1 MESPNTAWFKRL
13 PLKNLTSVK
22 PVSGGDINLAY
33 QATTT
38 DGNRYFIKVQ
48 PNHSQDYF
56 NHEINGLKAIGKV
69 INTPTPLYHG
79 EIDGSAYLILNWLD
93 ETWGNQAD
101 LGLAVAKMHQQH
113 NDEFGFMDNHQ
124 TKALVKNNSWNSSW
138 LDFYIN
144 VFRPS

>member
-33 QATTT
+33 QTTTT

-56 NHEINGLKAIGKV
+56 SHEINGLKAIGKV

-79 EIDGSAYLILNWLD
+79 EIDGNAYLILNWLD
-93 ETWGNQAD
+93 ETWGNQATWD
-101 LGLAVAKMHQQH
+101 
-113 NDEFGFMDNHQ
+113 
-124 TKALVKNNSWNSSW
+124 
-138 LDFYIN
+138 
-144 VFRPS
+144 